1 MTMGKNKLVDRVAQ
15 ALGASR
21 VVRLG
26 KVDHSP
32 FGMLALTE
40 QVKKLRSTGPG
51 GVGRPSDPKATVPR
65 IIKFKSQTWDD
76 LRRVAADQARVT
88 GRQVSPAQIASML
101 IEAALGRKPRRRRRA
116 Q

>member
-1 MTMGKNKLVDRVAQ
+1 MGRKNLVGRVAH
-15 ALGASR
+15 ALGATR
-21 VVRLG
+21 VVSLG
-26 KVDHSP
+26 KVDHTP
-32 FGMLALTE
+32 LGMLSLTDR
-40 QVKKLRSTGPG
+40 VRKLRSSGPG

-65 IIKFKSQTWDD
+65 IIKFRSKTWAF

-101 IEAALGRKPRRRRRA
+101 IEAAVEKSPRRRRRA